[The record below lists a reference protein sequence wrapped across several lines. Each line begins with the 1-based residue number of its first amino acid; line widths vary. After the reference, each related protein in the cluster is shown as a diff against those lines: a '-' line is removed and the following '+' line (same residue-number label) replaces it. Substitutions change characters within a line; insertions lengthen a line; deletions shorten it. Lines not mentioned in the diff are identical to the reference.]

1 MGRSCLL
8 TARVIGCSRV
18 PAPPARMMPLWKC
31 VSAMDR
37 LCQGE
42 TQIRDSQSEIR
53 NPRFAIRDSQSEIR
67 NPKHEIRNPKQIR
80 MSQIQMSKT
89 RAEKSFRLL
98 APPERTLQLH
108 HSHSSMYV
116 SHLDCRTNAM
126 IARCS
131 QSSPNVKSENTR
143 RSRPPPRRRPRIC
156 RKTTRTR
163 ATTRTSKRQFYATLG
178 LTHSARLAFLEGA
191 GNSGC

>member
-53 NPRFAIRDSQSEIR
+53 NPRF
-67 NPKHEIRNPKQIR
+67 EIRNPKQIR

-131 QSSPNVKSENTR
+131 QS
-143 RSRPPPRRRPRIC
+143 
-156 RKTTRTR
+156 
-163 ATTRTSKRQFYATLG
+163 
-178 LTHSARLAFLEGA
+178 
-191 GNSGC
+191 